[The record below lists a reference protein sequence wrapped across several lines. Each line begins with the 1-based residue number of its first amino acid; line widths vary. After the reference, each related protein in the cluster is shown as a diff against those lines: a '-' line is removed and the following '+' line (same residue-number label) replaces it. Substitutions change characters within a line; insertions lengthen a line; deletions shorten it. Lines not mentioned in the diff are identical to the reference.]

1 MNRNLRK
8 ELDKEAKKYLADA
21 DNYLEMAKAEQ
32 EEGNDELARKYK
44 QYAYESIERAT
55 QIRKNYIEIENSERE
70 SVNTMTKVGSLVL
83 SAVGIGV
90 AIWEFKVLRKIEL
103 NNCLPEKKGME
114 ELMKMSMKSLM

>member
-1 MNRNLRK
+1 MTRDLRK
-8 ELDKEAKKYLADA
+8 ELDKEARKYLADA

-44 QYAYESIERAT
+44 QSAYESIERAT

-70 SVNTMTKVGSLVL
+70 TVNTMTKVGGLVL
-83 SAVGIGV
+83 SAIGIGV
-90 AIWEFKVLRKIEL
+90 AVWEFKVLRKIEL